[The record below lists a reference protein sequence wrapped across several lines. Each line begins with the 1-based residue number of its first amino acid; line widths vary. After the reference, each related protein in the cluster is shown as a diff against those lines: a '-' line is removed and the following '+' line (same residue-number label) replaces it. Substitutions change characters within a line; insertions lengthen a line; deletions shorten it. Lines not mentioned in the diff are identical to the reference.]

1 MIDLPKFKIGELEIN
16 LIQGGMGVGI
26 SLSGL
31 ASAVAN
37 CGGAGII
44 SSVGL
49 GLLKYSKN
57 SVEYNKRAL
66 REEIRNARK
75 MSKGVIGVNIMH
87 AVTDYKDLVKVAV
100 DEEIDL
106 IIVGAGIPKDLPNL
120 VKDKSISLVPIV
132 SSERLAEIITKAW
145 KRQGKIPDA
154 FIVEGPKAGGHLGFE
169 YEGLINNNSP
179 KLEDIAKEVINFA
192 NSFDNHIPVIV
203 AGGIY
208 TGQDIAYYKN
218 LGTAGVQMA
227 TRFVT
232 TKECD
237 AHDKFKQAY
246 LNAKKKDLVIIKSP
260 VGMPGRAIM
269 NSFLEDVIKGKKK
282 KFNCKY
288 QCLKTCD
295 PKKSLY
301 CIAEALINAHQGN
314 LDEGF
319 AFAGSNAYLCTPETC
334 LNKDRNFISV
344 KTLMQRLSDEYKTCL
359 NEDGS
364 FISVK
369 LMQNLSGKHNSSLK
383 LNIK

>member
-31 ASAVAN
+31 AGAVAN

-87 AVTDYKDLVKVAV
+87 AVTDYKDLVKVA
-100 DEEIDL
+100 DEEKVDL
-106 IIVGAGIPKDLPNL
+106 IIVGAGIPKDLPKL
-120 VKDKSISLVPIV
+120 IKDKSISLVPIV

-154 FIVEGPKAGGHLGFE
+154 FIVEGPKAGGHLGFKQE
-169 YEGLINNNSP
+169 ELISTDPP
-179 KLEDIAKEVINFA
+179 KLEDIAKEVIAFA
-192 NSFDNHIPVIV
+192 NDPKTFEKPVPVIV

-208 TGQDIAYYKN
+208 TGQDIYEYKE
-218 LGTAGVQMA
+218 LGAAGVQMA

-237 AHDKFKQAY
+237 ADDNFKQAY
-246 LNAKKKDLVIIKSP
+246 LNAKKDDLVIIKSP

-269 NSFLEDVIKGKKK
+269 NSFLKDVMNEKPKEFIC
-282 KFNCKY
+282 NY
-288 QCLKTCD
+288 HCLITCEPD
-295 PKKSLY
+295 ESLY
-301 CIAEALINAHQGN
+301 CIAEALINAQKGD
-314 LDEGF
+314 LTKGF
-319 AFAGSNAYLCTPETC
+319 AFAGANAYRCTPETC
-334 LNKDRNFISV
+334 LDKDRNFISV
-344 KTLMQRLSDEYKTCL
+344 KTLMQRLSDEY
-359 NEDGS
+359 
-364 FISVK
+364 
-369 LMQNLSGKHNSSLK
+369 HSSL
-383 LNIK
+383 

>member
-1 MIDLPKFKIGELEIN
+1 MIKLPKFKIGELEIN

-31 ASAVAN
+31 AGAVAN

-66 REEIRNARK
+66 REEIEAARK
-75 MSKGVIGVNIMH
+75 ISKGVIGVNIMH
-87 AVTDYKDLVKVAV
+87 AVTDYKDLVKVA
-100 DEEIDL
+100 DEEKVDL

-192 NSFDNHIPVIV
+192 NDPKNFKNPVPVIV

-208 TGQDIAYYKN
+208 TGQDIAKYKK
-218 LGTAGVQMA
+218 LGAAGVQMA

-237 AHDKFKQAY
+237 AHDNFKQAY
-246 LNAKKKDLVIIKSP
+246 LNAKEDDLVIIKSP

-282 KFNCKY
+282 QFNCEY
-288 QCLKTCD
+288 HCLKTCN
-295 PKKSLY
+295 PKESLY
-301 CIAEALINAHQGN
+301 CIADALIKAQEGK

-319 AFAGSNAYLCTPETC
+319 VFAGKNAYRCTPKTC
-334 LNKDRNFISV
+334 LDKNGNFNTV
-344 KTLMQRLSDEYKTCL
+344 KTLVQKLSNEYHHSLRIIL
-359 NEDGS
+359 NTTAKRINYYITKIANW
-364 FISVK
+364 FV
-369 LMQNLSGKHNSSLK
+369 
-383 LNIK
+383 